1 MPHPH
6 YMRMEGMMISVTRL
20 NGEKL
25 MVNCNLIEFVEET
38 PDTVITFTNGI
49 KIVVKES
56 SEEIKQS
63 VIQYKKEIFGREI
76 L

>member
-1 MPHPH
+1 
-6 YMRMEGMMISVTRL
+6 MITVTRL

-49 KIVVKES
+49 KIVVKEN
-56 SEEIKQS
+56 SEEIKRA
-63 VIQYKKEIFGREI
+63 VI
-76 L
+76 

>member
-1 MPHPH
+1 
-6 YMRMEGMMISVTRL
+6 MEGIMITVTRL

-49 KIVVKES
+49 KIVVKEN
-56 SEEIKQS
+56 SEEIKRA
-63 VIQYKKEIFGREI
+63 VIDYKKEIFGREI
-76 L
+76 I